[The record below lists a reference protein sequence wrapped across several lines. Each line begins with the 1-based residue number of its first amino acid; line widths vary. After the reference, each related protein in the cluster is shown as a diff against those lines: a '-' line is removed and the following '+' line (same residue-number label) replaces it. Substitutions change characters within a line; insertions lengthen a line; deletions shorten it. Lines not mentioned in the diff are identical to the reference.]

1 MNRKAAAKSLL
12 SLAWALV
19 RYAGY
24 VIRYEL
30 SPTAKHLAAEHRW
43 RDHCEVRWLEFRL
56 MRDEWKRARSC

>member
-24 VIRYEL
+24 VIRYEVA
-30 SPTAKHLAAEHRW
+30 PTAKHLQAEHRW
-43 RDHCEVRWLEFRL
+43 RDQCEVRWLEFRL
-56 MRDEWKRARSC
+56 IRDAWRAGR